1 MTDKVSMAH
10 FNTAKCRSCG
20 TYIVSLKTSKGNNM
34 PVNADSIK
42 ECGTESTEMP
52 LFDAKQGHISH
63 FATCPA
69 AAIYRK
75 RDKR

>member
-1 MTDKVSMAH
+1 MNDMAH

-20 TYIVSLKTSKGNNM
+20 AYIVWLKTRAGINM
-34 PVNADSIK
+34 PVDADSVDDVEI
-42 ECGTESTEMP
+42 EAGEMP